1 MEVTPEQAL
10 AFLDSLVGY
19 IDVADQ
25 QGRPK
30 SEHARTHLEA
40 ALGYGNVGWE
50 HDVQQ
55 FARTLQGS
63 QYFDN
68 DSIVRINCLLDYLSV
83 VVTALKDAGQKGG

>member
-10 AFLDSLVGY
+10 AFLDSLIGY

-40 ALGYGNVGWE
+40 ALGHGNVGWE

-55 FARTLQGS
+55 FRRSLKGN
-63 QYFDN
+63 QYIDN
-68 DSIVRINCLLDYLSV
+68 DSVVRINLLLDYLSAV
-83 VVTALKDAGQKGG
+83 VAALKDAG